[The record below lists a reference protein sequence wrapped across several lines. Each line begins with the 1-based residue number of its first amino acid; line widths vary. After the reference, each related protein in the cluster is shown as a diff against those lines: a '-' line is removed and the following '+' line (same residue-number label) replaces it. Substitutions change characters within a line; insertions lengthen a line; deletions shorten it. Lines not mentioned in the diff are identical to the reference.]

1 VVGRH
6 DDKGDEMPKTTKSGK
21 PKQSELPSTL
31 KNSGGKAQRT
41 FTKAYDAAIDQ
52 YGDEQRA
59 HQVAFA
65 ALKHTHEK
73 VGDKWKKKGKGKK
86 GPSDAQ
92 AEGGRGT
99 NRSTAGGVDANAS
112 KSHLYD
118 LAKQL
123 KIPGRSSMSKSELV
137 DALQKANNRESAKSR
152 KKASS
157 RNSKTSKNS
166 KKKSSKKSKK

>member
-1 VVGRH
+1 
-6 DDKGDEMPKTTKSGK
+6 MPKTTKSGK

-31 KNSGGKAQRT
+31 QNSGGKAQRT

-73 VGDKWKKKGKGKK
+73 VGDRWKRKDKGGR

-92 AEGGRGT
+92 AAGGRDT
-99 NRSTAGGVDANAS
+99 NRPTAGGVDANAS
-112 KSHLYD
+112 KRHLYD

-123 KIPGRSSMSKSELV
+123 KIPGRSSMSKTELV
-137 DALQKANNRESAKSR
+137 TALQKANDRVSAKSR
-152 KKASS
+152 ARKP
-157 RNSKTSKNS
+157 SKTTRA
-166 KKKSSKKSKK
+166 SKKSKRSKKSK